1 MKRKAFVLLVCAPL
15 LTVCDQHPAGETPG
29 PAPEPP
35 PTPTR
40 EVSLDISPVDPAAGA
55 LLVEIQSA
63 DPRQWV
69 QRCVPGA
76 ERTVH
81 VPNIAG
87 GAVEVAASTFAGA
100 CPIADGARPL
110 SVSEIVGMSVPDG
123 SRSAAALVLGE
134 VGAGDDAATDLLA
147 QCPVGQQACTLRDG
161 SLRCTDVSRDRANC
175 GRCGRACTRMQRCE
189 QGVCTGGPTCS
200 GGLSMCTV
208 ADGTRRCVDT
218 RVDMANCGG
227 CGRSCTRD
235 QRCMN
240 GACASTA
247 PACPSG
253 LTACTGADGRRR
265 CVDTR
270 VDMAN
275 CGGCGRSC
283 TRDQRCMNGACASTA
298 PACPSGLTACTG
310 ADGRRRCVD
319 TRVDMA
325 NCGGCGRSCTRDQ
338 RCMNGAC
345 ASTAPACPSGLTA
358 CTGADGRRQCV
369 DTRVDMANCGGC
381 GRSCTRDQRCMNG
394 ACASTAPACPSG
406 LTACT
411 GADGRRQCVDTRVDM
426 ANCGGCGRS
435 CTRDQRCMNGAC
447 VSTAPA
453 CAPDTAR
460 CTGVDG
466 RQQCIDVRSNPF
478 HCGRCGNVC
487 PVTQRRCRDGVCT

>member
-35 PTPTR
+35 PTPIG
-40 EVSLDISPVDPAAGA
+40 EVSLDVSPVDPAAGA

-69 QRCVPGA
+69 QRCVPGG

-175 GRCGRACTRMQRCE
+175 GRCGRACTHMQRCE
-189 QGVCTGGPTCS
+189 QGNCRGGPTCS

-240 GACASTA
+240 GACVSTA

-283 TRDQRCMNGACASTA
+283 TRDQRCMNGACVSTA

-345 ASTAPACPSGLTA
+345 VSTAPACPSGLTVLYW
-358 CTGADGRRQCV
+358 G
-369 DTRVDMANCGGC
+369 
-381 GRSCTRDQRCMNG
+381 
-394 ACASTAPACPSG
+394 
-406 LTACT
+406 
-411 GADGRRQCVDTRVDM
+411 
-426 ANCGGCGRS
+426 
-435 CTRDQRCMNGAC
+435 
-447 VSTAPA
+447 
-453 CAPDTAR
+453 
-460 CTGVDG
+460 
-466 RQQCIDVRSNPF
+466 
-478 HCGRCGNVC
+478 
-487 PVTQRRCRDGVCT
+487 